1 MDPSYLFLG
10 KDEIK
15 TRAEELYKRM
25 TACDLCPKKCGVNRI
40 AGELGACRVGTKPVV
55 ASYGAHFG
63 EESFLVGGRGS
74 GTIFFSFCNLSCV
87 YCQNWEISQKG
98 RGEEISSLQLAR
110 VMLELQRSGCQNI
123 NLVTPTHQIAAI
135 VEAISIAVHMGLAL
149 PVVYNS
155 SGYESVDTLKV
166 LDKIIDIYMPDFKY
180 GSDKMAE
187 KYSKVKAYTRVAKS
201 SLAEMYRQV
210 GALKIDNGVACRGVF
225 VRHLVLPNGI
235 SESKRVLQLIS
246 SVSKDIPINIMNQY
260 HPAYKAHNF
269 AQLNRRIT
277 VSEYHEVVHEA
288 QNFGLTV
295 VS

>member
-63 EESFLVGGRGS
+63 EESFLVGGCGS

-110 VMLELQRSGCQNI
+110 IMLELQRSGCQNI
-123 NLVTPTHQIAAI
+123 NLVTPTHQVAAI